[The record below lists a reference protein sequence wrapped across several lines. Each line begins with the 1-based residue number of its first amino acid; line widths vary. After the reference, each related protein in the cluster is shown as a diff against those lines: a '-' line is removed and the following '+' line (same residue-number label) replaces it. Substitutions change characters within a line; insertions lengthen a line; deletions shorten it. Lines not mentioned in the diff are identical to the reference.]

1 MNKNKVYRPKLIRAD
16 SQLRNKWL
24 AATSMLV
31 IVTAYFLWVL
41 PSAREYLATL
51 FSENDH
57 RTVFSLL
64 IIFYSL
70 FSIIAI
76 MLITTGMQLIQAAM
90 KVHKSRHFPAPD
102 MRVVRDTWLII
113 GERATII
120 SYLLTA
126 TGILFFIGGGSVP
139 LYFHNLLIQMLV
151 HMG

>member
-139 LYFHNLLIQMLV
+139 LYFHYLLIQMLV

>member
-1 MNKNKVYRPKLIRAD
+1 MSV
-16 SQLRNKWL
+16 
-24 AATSMLV
+24 LV
-31 IVTAYFLWVL
+31 IVSAYFLWVL
-41 PSAREYLATL
+41 PSAQEYLATL

-76 MLITTGMQLIQAAM
+76 MLITTGVQLIQTAM

-113 GERATII
+113 GERATFI

-139 LYFHNLLIQMLV
+139 LYFHNLLIQLLV

>member
-1 MNKNKVYRPKLIRAD
+1 MNEIKVYRPTLIRAD

-24 AATSMLV
+24 AAMSVLV
-31 IVTAYFLWVL
+31 IVSAYFLWLL
-41 PSAREYLATL
+41 PSAQDYLATL
-51 FSENDH
+51 FTENDH
-57 RTVFSLL
+57 RTVLSLL

-102 MRVVRDTWLII
+102 MRVVRDTWLIV
-113 GERATII
+113 GERATFI

-139 LYFHNLLIQMLV
+139 LYFHNLLLQLLV

>member
-1 MNKNKVYRPKLIRAD
+1 MNKNNVYLPKLIRAD
-16 SQLRNKWL
+16 SQLRIKWL
-24 AATSMLV
+24 AVMSVLV
-31 IVTAYFLWVL
+31 IVSAYFLWVL
-41 PSAREYLATL
+41 PSAQEYLATL

-90 KVHKSRHFPAPD
+90 KIHKSRHFPAPD

-113 GERATII
+113 GERATFI

-139 LYFHNLLIQMLV
+139 LYFHNLLIQLLV